1 MARLFGTDGVR
12 GVVNDTLTPEL
23 AFHLGRVAA
32 LYFSRR
38 HEAPR
43 FLIGRDTRISGTMLA
58 AALAAGICSV
68 GGEVDDAGVIP
79 TPGVAFLTKEGNYAA
94 GVMISASHNPF
105 PDNGIKFFD
114 AHGFKLPD
122 ETEDEL
128 EEMLR
133 QVSTDQQVRPT
144 GADIGVIT
152 SRPDLV
158 ERYIAHVVAAA
169 PARLDGMTVVTD
181 TANGA
186 AAAVTPQ
193 VLERLGATVIAI
205 GVEPDGININDDC
218 GSTHP
223 ARLQAAVIAH
233 GAAAGIANDGDADRC
248 IMVDERGKLIDGDR
262 IMYMCG
268 RYLHETGAL
277 PDDTVVATVMSNI
290 GLEKS
295 LARAGIRLARTA
307 VGDRYVLAHMREHG
321 YGLGGEQSG
330 HVIFLAHNTTGDGV
344 MTAVQVL
351 GMARAQKVSLSVLS
365 EGLTIYPQ
373 LLENVSV
380 ADKTAWE
387 TDAVVQAAIAAGAD
401 ELGDDGH
408 ILVRASGTE
417 PLVRVMAEGPS
428 EEQLQRI
435 VGDIAGAIARGSQ
448 VHSPA

>member
-32 LYFSRR
+32 MYFSER
-38 HEAPR
+38 HAAPR

-79 TPGVAFLTKEGNYAA
+79 TPGVAYLTKRGRYAA

-114 AHGFKLPD
+114 SEGFKLPD
-122 ETEDEL
+122 ETEDIL

-133 QVSTDQQVRPT
+133 QTSPEQAERPT
-144 GADIGVIT
+144 GADVGRIT
-152 SRPDLV
+152 ARPDLLQ
-158 ERYIAHVVAAA
+158 RYIDHVIATA
-169 PARLDGMTVVTD
+169 PVRLDGMKVVTD

-186 AAAVTPQ
+186 ASAVTPV
-193 VLERLGATVIAI
+193 VLERLGATVIKLGA
-205 GVEPDGININDDC
+205 EPDGVNINAAC

-223 ARLQAAVIAH
+223 ERLQAAVREY
-233 GAAAGIANDGDADRC
+233 GAAAGVANDGDADRC
-248 IMVDERGKLIDGDR
+248 ILVDEQGELVDGDR
-262 IMYMCG
+262 IMYMCARQLQAHG
-268 RYLHETGAL
+268 ELA
-277 PDDTVVATVMSNI
+277 DDTVVATVMSNI

-295 LARAGIRLARTA
+295 LAQHGIRLARTA
-307 VGDRYVLAHMREHG
+307 VGDRYVLEHMRGHG
-321 YGLGGEQSG
+321 YVLGGEQSG
-330 HVIFLAHNTTGDGV
+330 HVIFLRHNTTGDGV
-344 MTAVQVL
+344 LTAVQVL
-351 GMARAQKVSLSVLS
+351 GMMQERQASIR
-365 EGLTIYPQ
+365 ELTAELAIYPQ
-373 LLENVSV
+373 LLVNVPV
-380 ADKTAWE
+380 HDKHAWE
-387 TDAVVQAAIAAGAD
+387 EDAVVQAAIASGAD

-428 EEQLQRI
+428 EEQLRRI
-435 VGDIAGAIARGSQ
+435 VDEIVGAIARDEG
-448 VHSPA
+448 

>member
-12 GVVNDTLTPEL
+12 GIVNDTLTPEL

-38 HEAPR
+38 HDSPR
-43 FLIGRDTRISGTMLA
+43 FLVGRDTRISGTMLA

-79 TPGVAFLTKEGNYAA
+79 TPGVAFLTKEGHYAA

-114 AHGFKLPD
+114 AQGFKLPD

-133 QVSTDQQVRPT
+133 QVSPEQDRRPT
-144 GADIGVIT
+144 GAEIGVIT
-152 SRPDLV
+152 QRPDLV
-158 ERYIAHVVAAA
+158 ERYIDHVAAAA
-169 PARLDGMTVVTD
+169 PARLDGMKIVTD

-186 AAAVTPQ
+186 AAAVTPR

-205 GVEPDGININDDC
+205 GAEPDGVNINDDC

-223 ARLQAAVIAH
+223 ERLQAAVIAH
-233 GAAAGIANDGDADRC
+233 GAAAGVANDGDADRC
-248 IMVDERGKLIDGDR
+248 IMVDERGELVDGDQ
-262 IMYMCG
+262 IMYICG
-268 RYLHETGAL
+268 RYLHDTGAL

-295 LARAGIRLARTA
+295 LAKEGIRLARTS
-307 VGDRYVLAHMREHG
+307 VGDRYVLAYMREHG
-321 YGLGGEQSG
+321 YMLGGEQSG

-351 GMARAQKVSLSVLS
+351 GMAQARKMSVGALS
-365 EGLTIYPQ
+365 EGLVIYPQ
-373 LLENVSV
+373 LLTNVPV
-380 ADKTAWE
+380 GDKTAWE
-387 TDAVVQAAIAAGAD
+387 TDPVVQAAIAAGEE

-408 ILVRASGTE
+408 VLVRASGTE

-428 EEQLQRI
+428 EDQLKRI
-435 VGDIAGAIARGSQ
+435 VGDIAGAIDRGTQ
-448 VHSPA
+448 ITN